1 MNYDEVVD
9 QIDSTVKFGCK
20 PGLERTEKLLEL
32 LGNPHKKLRA
42 IHVAGT
48 NGKGSTA
55 AMIASILSNAGYRT
69 GMYISPHLFRNTE
82 RMTINGIEITEE
94 DFAEYAMQ
102 VLSMVR
108 LMGQKGLEEPTQF
121 EMYTAMAFL
130 YFERKK
136 VDFAVVEVGL
146 GGRFDATNVI
156 EPLLSV
162 ITSISYDHKDVLGDT
177 IEKIAYEKA
186 GIIKEG
192 SKAVMYPQP
201 YPEASAVIEAV
212 CREKNASL
220 VVADIG
226 SLTLKDYDLNGQ
238 TVDFKYRNYDIRG
251 MKLPLIGDHQLYNA
265 AVALTA
271 IAELDEMGNRIEEEG
286 IRKGIESVKWPCRM
300 SIESIEPLILIDGAH
315 NEDGIDSL
323 HNALMKYF
331 SSRKIIF
338 VFGML
343 KDKDYTYAIRK
354 LMPMAYHVIAAEPL
368 NKRAL
373 SASAMAEAVKPYCSR
388 VVAEPDIIKAIER
401 AKNLYEKDCV
411 ICICGSLYLAGR
423 AYEYLMEKTDT

>member
-1 MNYDEVVD
+1 MNYNEVVD
-9 QIDSTVKFGCK
+9 LIDTTVKFGCK

-32 LGNPHKKLRA
+32 LGNPHKKLRV

-55 AMIASILSNAGYRT
+55 AMLASILSSAGYRT

-82 RMTINGIEITEE
+82 RMTIDGIEITEE
-94 DFAEYAMQ
+94 DFAEYATQ

-108 LMGQKGLEEPTQF
+108 LMGEKGLEEPTQF

-146 GGRFDATNVI
+146 GGRFDATNAA

-162 ITSISYDHKDVLGDT
+162 ITSIGYDHKDVLGDT

-192 SKAVMYPQP
+192 SMAVMYPQP
-201 YPEASAVIEAV
+201 YPEASAVIETV
-212 CREKNASL
+212 CREKGAIL
-220 VVADIG
+220 AEADID
-226 SLTLKDYDLNGQ
+226 SLILKDYGLSGQ
-238 TVDFKYRNYDIRG
+238 TVDFKYRDYDIRG

-271 IAELDEMGNRIEEEG
+271 IAELDKMGHRIEEAG
-286 IRKGIESVKWPCRM
+286 IRKGIGSVKWPCRL
-300 SIESIEPLILIDGAH
+300 SIVSIEPLILVDGAH
-315 NEDGIDSL
+315 NEDGINSL
-323 HNALMKYF
+323 RNALLKYF
-331 SSRKIIF
+331 GNRKIIF
-338 VFGML
+338 VIGML
-343 KDKDYTYAIRK
+343 RDKDYAYAIRK
-354 LMPMAYHVIAAEPL
+354 LMPMAYNVVAAEPFSE
-368 NKRAL
+368 RAL
-373 SASAMAEAVKPYCSR
+373 SASAMAEAVKPYCSS
-388 VVAEPDIIKAIER
+388 VISEPDIKKAIEK
-401 AKNLYEKDCV
+401 AKKLYEKDCM

-423 AYEYLMEKTDT
+423 AYEYLTEKN

>member
-1 MNYDEVVD
+1 MNYNEVVD
-9 QIDSTVKFGCK
+9 LIDTTVKFGCK

-32 LGNPHKKLRA
+32 LGNPHKKLRV

-55 AMIASILSNAGYRT
+55 AMLASILSSAGYRT

-82 RMTINGIEITEE
+82 RMTIDGIEITEE
-94 DFAEYAMQ
+94 DFAEYATQ

-108 LMGQKGLEEPTQF
+108 LMGEKGLEEPTQF

-146 GGRFDATNVI
+146 GGRFDATNVA

-162 ITSISYDHKDVLGDT
+162 ITSIGYDHKDVLGDT

-192 SKAVMYPQP
+192 SMAVMYPQP
-201 YPEASAVIEAV
+201 YPEASAVIETV
-212 CREKNASL
+212 CREKGAIL
-220 VVADIG
+220 AEADID
-226 SLTLKDYDLNGQ
+226 SLILKDYGLSGQ
-238 TVDFKYRNYDIRG
+238 TVDFKYRDYDIRG

-271 IAELDEMGNRIEEEG
+271 IAELDKMGHRIEEAG
-286 IRKGIESVKWPCRM
+286 IRKGIGSVKWPCRL
-300 SIESIEPLILIDGAH
+300 SIVSIEPLILVDGAH
-315 NEDGIDSL
+315 NEDGINSL
-323 HNALMKYF
+323 RNALLKYF
-331 SSRKIIF
+331 GNRKIIF
-338 VFGML
+338 VIGML
-343 KDKDYTYAIRK
+343 RDKDYAYAIRK
-354 LMPMAYHVIAAEPL
+354 LMPMAYHVVAAEPFSE
-368 NKRAL
+368 RAL
-373 SASAMAEAVKPYCSR
+373 SASAMAEAVKPYCSS
-388 VVAEPDIIKAIER
+388 VISEPDIKKAIEK
-401 AKNLYEKDCV
+401 AKKLYEKDCM

-423 AYEYLMEKTDT
+423 AYEYLTEKN

>member
-1 MNYDEVVD
+1 MNYNEVVD
-9 QIDSTVKFGCK
+9 LIDTTVKFGCK

-32 LGNPHKKLRA
+32 LGNPHKKLRV

-55 AMIASILSNAGYRT
+55 AMLASILSSAGYRT

-82 RMTINGIEITEE
+82 RMTIDGIEITEE
-94 DFAEYAMQ
+94 DFAEYATQ

-108 LMGQKGLEEPTQF
+108 LMGEKGLEEPTQF

-162 ITSISYDHKDVLGDT
+162 ITSIGYDHKDVLGDT

-186 GIIKEG
+186 GIIKKG
-192 SKAVMYPQP
+192 SRAVMYPQL
-201 YPEASAVIEAV
+201 YPEASAVVEAV
-212 CREKNASL
+212 CREKGASL
-220 VVADIG
+220 VEAGIN
-226 SLTLKDYDLNGQ
+226 SLILKDYDLSGQ
-238 TVDFKYRNYDIRG
+238 TLDFNYWNYDIRG

-271 IAELDEMGNRIEEEG
+271 IAELDKMGYRIEEGG
-286 IRKGIESVKWPCRM
+286 IRKGIESVKWPCRL
-300 SIESIEPLILIDGAH
+300 SILSNEPLILVDGAH
-315 NEDGIDSL
+315 NVDGINSL
-323 HNALMKYF
+323 HNALLKYF
-331 SSRKIIF
+331 SSRNIIF

-343 KDKDYTYAIRK
+343 RDKDYTYAIKK
-354 LMPMAYHVIAAEPL
+354 LMPMAYHAIATEPL

-388 VVAEPDIIKAIER
+388 VVSEPDILKAVEK
-401 AKNLYEKDCV
+401 AKELYEKDCM

-423 AYEYLMEKTDT
+423 AYEYLMK